1 MVINLTCV
9 VINFLNDLLGFQQ
22 IIFFCTLDL
31 LTELARR
38 EKAAGIFPDT
48 EVDLFMKVINNFIE
62 NCSKPKMK
70 SIKCSKCQGNN
81 ILTIYLTPILC
92 ILFVQATAMEGAESN
107 LIVDYILKVS

>member
-1 MVINLTCV
+1 MVINLACV

-48 EVDLFMKVINNFIE
+48 EVDLFMKVINNSTE
-62 NCSKPKMK
+62 NCSSPKRN
-70 SIKCSKCQGNN
+70 Q
-81 ILTIYLTPILC
+81 
-92 ILFVQATAMEGAESN
+92 
-107 LIVDYILKVS
+107 